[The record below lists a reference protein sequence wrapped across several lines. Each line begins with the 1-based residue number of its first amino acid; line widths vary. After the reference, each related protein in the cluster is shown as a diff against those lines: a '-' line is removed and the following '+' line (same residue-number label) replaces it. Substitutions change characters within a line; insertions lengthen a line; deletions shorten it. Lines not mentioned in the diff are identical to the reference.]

1 MVKPARTA
9 FAKQPGISPLFRGVI
24 WGPFITLAVAVLL
37 TVVLIVFNSPRPPH
51 TLRAFFI
58 GPWASPWFLGN
69 TLDYISLLL
78 TAALGIALAFR
89 GGCFNLGGEGQI
101 YLGGLAAALVLLSG
115 GAGESPVAPGY
126 AAAFGLLCLA
136 ALAALTTGGIM
147 GAISG
152 VLKRRFHTSELI
164 TSFLLSAALTP
175 LGDYLI
181 SGPLR
186 DPQGN
191 LLATPP
197 FLPRRLLLRFLPP
210 SNLSVS
216 FAFALILVI
225 GGYLFIYKTAPGY
238 RFRIAGAAPDFARYG
253 GIRPESY
260 WTPALIVSGA
270 LSGLTG
276 FFAVAGTYGRCHLG
290 FPGGLGWNAIA
301 VALIARNNPLALFP
315 AALIYG
321 WLKAGSDSALLASE
335 LNFET
340 VAFIQATVLLLAT
353 VHFAGSL
360 LRWPWVLQKKYRG
373 KHRD

>member
-1 MVKPARTA
+1 MGKPAGDA
-9 FAKQPGISPLFRGVI
+9 FSKQPGIFHILRGVI
-24 WGPFITLAVAVLL
+24 RGPFITLGAAVLL
-37 TVVLIVFNSPRPPH
+37 TVVLIVLNSPRPPH

-58 GPWASPWFLGN
+58 GPWMFPWFLGN

-78 TAALGIALAFR
+78 TASLGIALAFR

-115 GAGESPVAPGY
+115 GEPPGTRDN
-126 AAAFGLLCLA
+126 AVGFLCLA
-136 ALAALTTGGIM
+136 ALAALITGGAM
-147 GAISG
+147 GAVSG
-152 VLKRRFHTSELI
+152 VLKRKFHADELI

-181 SGPLR
+181 SGPFR
-186 DPQGN
+186 DPTGN
-191 LLATPP
+191 LLATPRFP
-197 FLPRRLLLRFLPP
+197 SGRLLLRLLPP
-210 SNLSVS
+210 SNLSLS
-216 FAFALILVI
+216 FAFALVLVT
-225 GGYLFIYKTAPGY
+225 GGYLFINKTAPGY
-238 RFRIAGAAPDFARYG
+238 RFRTAGAAPDFARYG
-253 GIRPESY
+253 GISPESY
-260 WTPALIVSGA
+260 WGPALAASGA

-301 VALIARNNPLALFP
+301 VALIARNSPPALFP

-340 VAFIQATVLLLAT
+340 AAFIQAAVLLLAT
-353 VHFAGSL
+353 VRFAGPL
-360 LRWPWVLQKKYRG
+360 PPRPGGAKKTGG

>member
-1 MVKPARTA
+1 M
-9 FAKQPGISPLFRGVI
+9 
-24 WGPFITLAVAVLL
+24 WGPFITLAAAVLL
-37 TVVLIVFNSPRPPH
+37 TVLIIIFNSPRPPH

-69 TLDYISLLL
+69 TLDHMSLLL
-78 TAALGIALAFR
+78 TASLGIALAFR

-101 YLGGLAAALVLLSG
+101 YLGGLAAALVLLLG
-115 GAGESPVAPGY
+115 GAGESPAPLAGNT
-126 AAAFGLLCLA
+126 AAFGLLCLA

-147 GAISG
+147 GAVSG
-152 VLKRRFHTSELI
+152 ILKRKFHANELI

-186 DPQGN
+186 DPRGN
-191 LLATPP
+191 LLATPRFP
-197 FLPRRLLLRFLPP
+197 LNRLLLRFLPP

-225 GGYLFIYKTAPGY
+225 GGHLFINKTAPGY

-253 GIRPESY
+253 GIRPELY
-260 WTPALIVSGA
+260 WSPALTVSGA

-276 FFAVAGTYGRCHLG
+276 FFAVAGTYGLCHLG

-340 VAFIQATVLLLAT
+340 AAFIQAVVLLLAT
-353 VHFAGSL
+353 VHFAGPLLLWPGESL
-360 LRWPWVLQKKYRG
+360 KKNRG
-373 KHRD
+373 KRRD

>member
-1 MVKPARTA
+1 MVKPASAVFTKR
-9 FAKQPGISPLFRGVI
+9 PGIFPILRGVI
-24 WGPFITLAVAVLL
+24 RGPFITLAAAVLL
-37 TVVLIVFNSPRPPH
+37 TVVLILFNSPRPPH

-78 TAALGIALAFR
+78 TASLGIALAFR

-101 YLGGLAAALVLLSG
+101 YLGGLAAALVLLPG
-115 GAGESPVAPGY
+115 GAGEGPAGD

-136 ALAALTTGGIM
+136 ALAALATGGVM
-147 GAISG
+147 GAVSG
-152 VLKRRFHTSELI
+152 VLKRKFHASELI

-175 LGDYLI
+175 LGDYLV

-186 DPQGN
+186 DPTGN
-191 LLATPP
+191 LLATPRFP
-197 FLPRRLLLRFLPP
+197 SNRLLLRLLPP

-216 FAFALILVI
+216 FAFALLLVI
-225 GGYLFIYKTAPGY
+225 GGYLFINKTAPGY

-253 GIRPESY
+253 GIQPESA
-260 WTPALIVSGA
+260 WGPALIASGA
-270 LSGLTG
+270 LAGLTG

-301 VALIARNNPLALFP
+301 VALIARNSPQALFP

-340 VAFIQATVLLLAT
+340 AAFIQATVLLLAT
-353 VHFAGSL
+353 VHFAGP
-360 LRWPWVLQKKYRG
+360 LRPWPGAPAKKYRG
-373 KHRD
+373 KRRD